1 MFSKVINIL
10 FSLVLLV
17 ALVACTPVE
26 KKQEVKNVIFMIGDG
41 MGLAH
46 TYSAMMSADTP
57 LAFERAQYIGLS
69 KTYSANNRV
78 TDSAASGTAMATGH
92 KTYNGAIGVDADKN
106 VVENIVE
113 KVQKKGFATG
123 IVVTKDITDATPA
136 SFMAHQPNRKMA
148 EEIACDIVNSGVDLF
163 IGGGRDRFDARK
175 DSVNLIDELKEKGY
189 AVAFDMNAI
198 NAVESGKLAGL
209 LAPGNMVSA
218 LEGRGNYLPEATE
231 KALSILKNNNP
242 EGFFLM
248 VEGSQIDSGAHGN
261 NTNMVIAE
269 TIDFSKAVEKAFDFA
284 DKNPGTLVVVTAD
297 HETGGMTIP
306 SQDEDFTQAES
317 GIKCL
322 FSTGGHT
329 AVVVPVYAYGTG
341 ADNFTTIMENTDL
354 PKKMIALLG
363 LEW

>member
-1 MFSKVINIL
+1 MFNRVFDFM

-17 ALVACTPVE
+17 ALGACTPVE

-46 TYSAMMSADTP
+46 TYSAMLSSDVP

-78 TDSAASGTAMATGH
+78 TDSAASGTAMATGN
-92 KTYNGAIGVDADKN
+92 KTYNGAIGMDADKN

-113 KVQKKGFATG
+113 KVKKKGFATG

-136 SFMAHQPNRKMA
+136 SFMSHQPDRKMA
-148 EEIACDIVNSGVDLF
+148 EEIADDIVDCGVDVF
-163 IGGGRDRFDARK
+163 IGGGRSRFDARK
-175 DSVNLIDELKEKGY
+175 DSVNLIDKLKEKGY
-189 AVAFDMNAI
+189 AVAYDMDAVE
-198 NAVESGKLAGL
+198 AVESGKLAGL
-209 LAPGNMVSA
+209 LAPGNIASA
-218 LEGRGNYLPEATE
+218 LEGRGDYLPEATE
-231 KALSILKNNNP
+231 KALDILKNNNP
-242 EGFFLM
+242 GGFFLM

-261 NTNMVIAE
+261 DTNMVIAE

-306 SQDEDFTQAES
+306 SQDEDFSKSES

-329 AVVVPVYAYGTG
+329 AVMVPVYAYGAG
-341 ADNFTTIMENTDL
+341 AESFSTIMENTDL
-354 PKKMIALLG
+354 PKKMISLLG
-363 LEW
+363 IEW